1 MEHDLVA
8 ALRNQSQVL
17 EKVKQQ
23 LRECQT
29 REEELQQQL
38 VNERQLAETLRQKR
52 LVEERFHRESAFQLG
67 AQQVCQPPPCAM
79 TRALIIAGL

>member
-38 VNERQLAETLRQKR
+38 SGVVRTVVVKGCYEDKLDRAMEMQPGGKWDDDEDDDAT
-52 LVEERFHRESAFQLG
+52 EEEKD
-67 AQQVCQPPPCAM
+67 
-79 TRALIIAGL
+79 